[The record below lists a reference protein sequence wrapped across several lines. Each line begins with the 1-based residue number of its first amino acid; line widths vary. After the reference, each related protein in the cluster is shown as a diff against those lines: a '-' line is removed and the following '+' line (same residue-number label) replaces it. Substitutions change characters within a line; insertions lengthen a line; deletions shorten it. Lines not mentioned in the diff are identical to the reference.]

1 MRRASITVM
10 DCYDATSSDLLRV
23 AYHAALADARNALV
37 ALADASTQTLAEI
50 TEALRAD
57 APDRAASII
66 ARVLK
71 VKTGAQALA
80 GAAVDLIWKQQPV
93 ANEFESVLMMYELAI
108 DYQRLADDLAALAAD
123 VRQAGRATLRS
134 APPHLNE
141 LADAALRAS
150 AHIHEG
156 LRDGTA
162 GPLLRANTEGAI
174 ADALYVDGIAELQ
187 HALLTRTITA
197 ESACALLTIVMA
209 FQRVLHQAATAAR
222 HGGSFLAEIG

>member
-1 MRRASITVM
+1 M
-10 DCYDATSSDLLRV
+10 DQYEAMSGDLLRV
-23 AYHAALADARNALV
+23 GYHAALADARNVLV
-37 ALADASTQTLAEI
+37 ALADASSHALAEI

-57 APDRAASII
+57 APDRVASIN
-66 ARVLK
+66 ARVIN
-71 VKTGAQALA
+71 VKTRARALA

-108 DYQRLADDLAALAAD
+108 DYQRLADDLAALAGDVGQAD
-123 VRQAGRATLRS
+123 RAILRS
-134 APPHLNE
+134 APPHLSE
-141 LADAALRAS
+141 LAGAALRAS
-150 AHIHEG
+150 SHIHEG

-209 FQRVLHQAATAAR
+209 FQRVIHQAATAAR
-222 HGGSFLAEIG
+222 HGRSFLAEIG